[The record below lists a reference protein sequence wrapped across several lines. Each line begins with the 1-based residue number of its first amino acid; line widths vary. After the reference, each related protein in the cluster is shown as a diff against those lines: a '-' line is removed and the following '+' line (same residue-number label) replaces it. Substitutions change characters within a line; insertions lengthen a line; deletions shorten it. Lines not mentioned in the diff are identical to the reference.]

1 LDNRHAAR
9 LAGQCNL
16 DEHDQN
22 SRRGGM
28 SILRL
33 AVALGLVVTL
43 LAGCSREPEP
53 PPQDQR
59 RPAIVV
65 ASFDFPESE
74 ILAELYG
81 QALRG
86 RGYPVELVD
95 RLGPREVVEPALEQ
109 GKVDL
114 VPEYQGTVLTFIDE
128 GGLAPSGDPR
138 TTHARLRQAFATRGV
153 SVAAFA
159 PAEDRNGFVVTGDMA
174 RRHHLQRISDLA
186 PLASRLTFGGP
197 PECRARP
204 LCLQGLRDRYGLEFA
219 RFEAMPSRQVTAEA
233 LESNEI
239 DVGMIETTDAS
250 LYKRDLV
257 QLQDDR
263 GLQPA
268 ENVVPVVRQQVVDR
282 YGPALV
288 RVLDAVSARLT
299 TADLSGLNRLVVAAD
314 QPPSEVATGWLRD
327 NQIS

>member
-28 SILRL
+28 PILRL
-33 AVALGLVVTL
+33 AVVLGLVVAL

-74 ILAELYG
+74 LLAELYG

-95 RLGPREVVEPALEQ
+95 RLGTREVVEPALEQ

-114 VPEYQGTVLTFIDE
+114 VPEYLGTALTFLDE

-138 TTHARLRQAFATRGV
+138 TTYARLRQAFATRGV

-159 PAEDRNGFVVTGDMA
+159 PAQDRNGFVVTGDLA
-174 RRHHLQRISDLA
+174 RRHRLRRISDLA

-197 PECRARP
+197 PECRDRP
-204 LCLQGLRDRYGLEFA
+204 LCYQGLRDRYGLQFA
-219 RFEAMPSRQVTAEA
+219 RFEAMPSRRVTRDA
-233 LESNEI
+233 LESHEI

-250 LYKRDLV
+250 LYRQDLV
-257 QLQDDR
+257 QLRDDR

-268 ENVVPVVRQQVVDR
+268 ENVVPVVRRQVVDR

-288 RVLDAVSARLT
+288 RVLDAVSAQLT
-299 TADLSGLNRLVVAAD
+299 TSGLSGLNRQVEVGDQPASAVAA
-314 QPPSEVATGWLRD
+314 GWLRAHPV
-327 NQIS
+327 S